1 MAQKTA
7 PKTKKRKRRRQSGF
21 VKLLIALMIIT
32 ILGAVGYTLSVTVF
46 FNIAEITVKGDSQY
60 SKKDIVEASHI
71 VVGSNMNLLNL
82 DDVEATICS
91 KLPYIGEAEVRRKYP
106 DTISITVKP
115 CKANR
120 VYKTSKGYVTAYG
133 EKVLDEVS
141 TKPEKLPIVIAEI
154 ERYSIGNNIVLKEG
168 MTDAIRTV
176 KTAVENVGIK
186 NITGINVKNVSEI
199 EVTVDDLIVLQ
210 FGSIENIEKKCKNAV
225 KLIETERK
233 KYGDAVEGY
242 ANLKYLTG
250 DSNKSY
256 FTRKDIHST
265 DKATDTEK
273 K

>member
-46 FNIAEITVKGDSQY
+46 FNIAEVTVKGNTQY
-60 SKKDIVEASHI
+60 TKKDIVEASGI
-71 VVGSNMNLLNL
+71 IVGSNMNLL
-82 DDVEATICS
+82 DDDLVEASICS
-91 KLPYIGEAEVRRKYP
+91 KLPYIGEAKIKRKYP

-120 VYKTSKGYVTAYG
+120 AYKTSKGYVTAYG
-133 EKVLDEVS
+133 EKVLDEV
-141 TKPEKLPIVIAEI
+141 TVKPEKLPVVIAEI
-154 ERYSIGNNIVLKEG
+154 ERYSIGNEIVLKEG

-176 KTAVENVGIK
+176 KEAVDKVGIK
-186 NITGINVKNVSEI
+186 NITGINVKNMSEI

-210 FGSIENIEKKCKNAV
+210 FGSVENMEKKCKNAV

-233 KYGDAVEGY
+233 KYGDEVEGY

-256 FTRKDIHST
+256 FTRKDIHGS
-265 DKATDTEK
+265 DKIADTQK